1 MLNDILQMQQVK
13 KLLYHFK
20 GSGIKSVTISFIAAV
35 LFRQR
40 LLFKMFRLIVSIYD
54 GCKK

>member
-1 MLNDILQMQQVK
+1 MLNDILQMQQFQ

-35 LFRQR
+35 VFRQAAVQDVQADCVN
-40 LLFKMFRLIVSIYD
+40 L
-54 GCKK
+54 